1 MGRSVQPVN
10 DRGYKTDEKGMLQLP
25 KEMQKGRYWMVE
37 STTPNKGE
45 TGKTQYQDNMALY
58 MVDVEDEILFL
69 YEKDPQTRTSGSLLR
84 IDMWSIIRTKEE

>member
-1 MGRSVQPVN
+1 
-10 DRGYKTDEKGMLQLP
+10 
-25 KEMQKGRYWMVE
+25 MVE

-69 YEKDPQTRTSGSLLR
+69 YEKKSTDEYLEASCG
-84 IDMWSIIRTKEE
+84 